1 MADTK
6 KLLVQ
11 VPSGSSLLGVD
22 SGAIKRFP
30 ITALAKSEAIT
41 GRLIQQIQARFDIS
55 DRRHY
60 GYCK

>member
-6 KLLVQ
+6 KSLAQ

-30 ITALAKSEAIT
+30 ITALANLLYPVGSYYWSSDPT
-41 GRLIQQIQARFDIS
+41 